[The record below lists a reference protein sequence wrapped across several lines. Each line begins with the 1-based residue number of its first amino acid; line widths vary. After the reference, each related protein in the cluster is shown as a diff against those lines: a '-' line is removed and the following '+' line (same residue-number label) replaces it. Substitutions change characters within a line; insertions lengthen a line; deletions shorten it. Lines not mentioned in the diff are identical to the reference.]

1 MDRRLLAV
9 QDRLVEQCT
18 QTFRS
23 VQGSMFAVTSVSDGL
38 GQLILFNG
46 GEPER
51 VDTTDNL
58 LAPSFSSISFV
69 QRNEIRSATC
79 SRR

>member
-23 VQGSMFAVTSVSDGL
+23 VQGSMFAVTSVSDGP
-38 GQLILFNG
+38 GQLILFNV
-46 GEPER
+46 GEPR
-51 VDTTDNL
+51 
-58 LAPSFSSISFV
+58 A
-69 QRNEIRSATC
+69 C
-79 SRR
+79 